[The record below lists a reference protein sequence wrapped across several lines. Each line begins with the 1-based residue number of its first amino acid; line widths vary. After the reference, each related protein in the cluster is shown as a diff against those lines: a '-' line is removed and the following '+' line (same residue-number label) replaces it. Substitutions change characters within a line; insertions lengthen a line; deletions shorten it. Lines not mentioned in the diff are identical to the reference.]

1 MPYTAAWFAVL
12 PGMRLAGALIIVFSL
27 KPSKTLIMTA
37 SHQRITAGKQLTVIM
52 ASLRPCL

>member
-12 PGMRLAGALIIVFSL
+12 PGKRLAGALIIVFSL

-37 SHQRITAGKQLTVIM
+37 LPLRIAARKSG
-52 ASLRPCL
+52 P